1 MMKKY
6 LLMICI
12 LLLCGCNHQS
22 DIGGGNEMID
32 INISINGQHF
42 LAKLYDNQTTQELME
57 LLPITITMDDLNQNE
72 KYYYLN
78 QPLAVDSESVRK
90 IQSGDI
96 MLFSSNCL
104 VIFYKDFE
112 TSYSYTRLGYI
123 EDRKRFKEVIENGSV
138 EVRLEVNQ

>member
-1 MMKKY
+1 MKKR
-6 LLMICI
+6 LFFICI
-12 LLLCGCNHQS
+12 LLLSGCNHQS
-22 DIGGGNEMID
+22 DIGGGDKMID
-32 INISINGQHF
+32 INIRIDGQHF
-42 LAKLYDNQTTQELME
+42 LAKLYDNKTTQELME
-57 LLPITITMDDLNQNE
+57 LFPITITMDDLNRNE
-72 KYYYLN
+72 KYHYLN
-78 QPLAVDSESVRK
+78 QSLAVDSESVRK

-104 VIFYKDFE
+104 VIFYKDFK

>member
-12 LLLCGCNHQS
+12 LLLCGCNYQS

-42 LAKLYDNQTTQELME
+42 LTKLYDNQTTQELME
-57 LLPITITMDDLNQNE
+57 LFPITITMNDLNQNE
-72 KYYYLN
+72 KYHHLN
-78 QPLAVDSESVRK
+78 QSLPVDSESVGQIR
-90 IQSGDI
+90 SGDI
-96 MLFSSNCL
+96 MLFNSNSL
-104 VIFYKDFE
+104 VIFYKDFK

-123 EDRKRFKEVIENGSV
+123 EDRKRLKEVIENGSV

>member
-12 LLLCGCNHQS
+12 LLLCGCNYQS

-57 LLPITITMDDLNQNE
+57 LFPITITMDDLNQNE
-72 KYYYLN
+72 KFYYLD
-78 QPLAVDSESVRK
+78 QSLSVDSQRIK
-90 IQSGDI
+90 QIQKGDI
-96 MLFSSNCL
+96 MLFGSNCL
-104 VIFYKDFE
+104 VIFYEDLK
-112 TSYSYTRLGYI
+112 TSYSYTKLGYI
-123 EDRKRFKEVIENGSV
+123 EDRESIKKVVDNGSV
-138 EVRLEVNQ
+138 EVRLKINQ